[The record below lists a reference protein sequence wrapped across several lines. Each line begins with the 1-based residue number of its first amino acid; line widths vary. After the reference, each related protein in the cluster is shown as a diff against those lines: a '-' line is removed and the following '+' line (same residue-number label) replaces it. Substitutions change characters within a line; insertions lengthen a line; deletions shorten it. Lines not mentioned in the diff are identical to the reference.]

1 MFGFSYD
8 DSKYTRVIEAC
19 ALTDDIQQFPNT
31 DQTLEGQRGVVLSG
45 GQRTRISLAR
55 AVYGYADVYLLDDP
69 LSAVDF
75 RVGQHI
81 FEKCIKQ
88 LLRNKTRMMTSHQE
102 DHMKH
107 ADEVIVLCKGRVLE
121 GGSFLELQ
129 DKGILSNTI
138 DPLYKKISKHNTD
151 EKFVREEENGSVGAA
166 PCFAGMES
174 PSKETR
180 SLLMP
185 KEDWEIGVIS
195 SKLYWSY
202 LRSGMSS

>member
-1 MFGFSYD
+1 MFGLSYD

-19 ALTDDIQQFPNT
+19 ALTDDIQKFPST
-31 DQTLEGQRGVVLSG
+31 DQTLVGQRGVVLSG

-55 AVYGYADVYLLDDP
+55 AVYGYADVYLLDDT

-102 DHMKH
+102 DHMKD

-121 GGSFLELQ
+121 KGSFLELQ

-138 DPLYKKISKHNTD
+138 DPLY
-151 EKFVREEENGSVGAA
+151 
-166 PCFAGMES
+166 
-174 PSKETR
+174 
-180 SLLMP
+180 
-185 KEDWEIGVIS
+185 
-195 SKLYWSY
+195 
-202 LRSGMSS
+202 

>member
-1 MFGFSYD
+1 MFGLSYD

-19 ALTDDIQQFPNT
+19 ALTDDIQQFLNT
-31 DQTLEGQRGVVLSG
+31 DQTLVGQRGVVLSG

-55 AVYGYADVYLLDDP
+55 AMYGYADVYLLDDP

-88 LLRNKTRMMTSHQE
+88 LLRNKTRMMTSHHE
-102 DHMKH
+102 DHMKD
-107 ADEVIVLCKGRVLE
+107 ADEVIVLCKGRVLN
-121 GGSFLELQ
+121 GGCFLELQ
-129 DKGILSNTI
+129 VKGILSNTI

-151 EKFVREEENGSVGAA
+151 EKFVREEENGSIGAA
-166 PCFAGMES
+166 PCFGGMES
-174 PSKETR
+174 SSKETR

-195 SKLYWSY
+195 SKLYWNY

>member
-31 DQTLEGQRGVVLSG
+31 DQTLVGQRGVVLSG

-88 LLRNKTRMMTSHQE
+88 LLRNKTRMMTSHHE
-102 DHMKH
+102 DHMKD

-121 GGSFLELQ
+121 KGSFLELQ

-151 EKFVREEENGSVGAA
+151 EKFVGEEENGSVGAA
-166 PCFAGMES
+166 LCFAGMES

-185 KEDWEIGVIS
+185 KEDWEIGAIS